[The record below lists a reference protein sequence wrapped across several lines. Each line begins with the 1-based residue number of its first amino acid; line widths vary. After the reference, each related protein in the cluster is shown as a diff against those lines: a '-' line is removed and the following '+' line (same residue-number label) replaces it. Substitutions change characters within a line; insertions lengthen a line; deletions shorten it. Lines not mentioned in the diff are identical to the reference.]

1 MSLERRWLL
10 ILGSRL
16 IASAI
21 GAAAANSHPATQVD
35 ASPVVTIHVH
45 NHAQVDRKT
54 LIEAETVGN
63 TIFQKVGVD
72 VRWID
77 SWDDQHQGLTEDA
90 PPDLTHLSLNIVSQ
104 AVSNQ
109 LGNEVMGL
117 APGGG
122 RDRTIFYVIFNRSRV
137 LNGTQAMTW
146 ADRMYMLTPRTL
158 GYVIAHEIGHLLLDM
173 EAHSE
178 RGIMRGQWSHQDL
191 HDIVWGRL
199 AFTPEQAEA
208 LRTELARRIGRH
220 ATLRIT

>member
-1 MSLERRWLL
+1 MSLQRRWLL
-10 ILGSRL
+10 ILGSGL

-21 GAAAANSHPATQVD
+21 GAAAANSHPATQAD

-45 NHAQVDRKT
+45 NYAQVDRKT

-63 TIFQKVGVD
+63 TIFRKVGVD

-77 SWDDQHQGLTEDA
+77 SWDDQHPGSTEDA
-90 PPDLTHLSLNIVSQ
+90 RPDLTHLSLNIVAQ

-137 LNGTQAMTW
+137 LNGTQAMPW

-173 EAHSE
+173 EGHSE
-178 RGIMRGQWSHQDL
+178 RGIMRGPWSHQDL
-191 HDIVWGRL
+191 HDIVWERL
-199 AFTPEQAEA
+199 AFTREQAEA
-208 LRTELARRIGRH
+208 IRTELARRIGRH
-220 ATLRIT
+220 AALS